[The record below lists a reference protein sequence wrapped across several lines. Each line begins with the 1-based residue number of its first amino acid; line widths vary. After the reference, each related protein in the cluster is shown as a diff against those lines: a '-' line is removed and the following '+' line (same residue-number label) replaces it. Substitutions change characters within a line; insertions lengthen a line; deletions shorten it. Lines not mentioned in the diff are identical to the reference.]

1 MHFQYKTIT
10 CFLATS
16 IVLYHVTVF
25 SFLFYSKVFEGGSG
39 NVSVT
44 LEPVVQV
51 RFVRFYPV
59 SGDKCVK
66 LELQGCSSIKGES
79 EY

>member
-1 MHFQYKTIT
+1 MDRF
-10 CFLATS
+10 TS
-16 IVLYHVTVF
+16 RENFIFFFNL
-25 SFLFYSKVFEGGSG
+25 KVFTGGSG
-39 NVSVT
+39 LVTVT

-66 LELQGCSSIKGES
+66 LELRGCLSVKGES
-79 EY
+79 E